1 MFQKIDQATTVQDV
15 VQRNTGLSLEEFL
28 YPDENPFLY
37 QLTEAVDCL
46 KLHKSEPITIV
57 GDYDCDGICATAILY
72 WGLKYFGVDA
82 KTRLPHRFSEGY
94 GLSEKIIDEIDS
106 GLVITV
112 DNGIAA
118 LDAIKKAKEKGLTVI
133 VTDHH
138 LAVMEKGE
146 RLLPRADVI
155 LDPNAEDVTEYKNY
169 CGAGL
174 AYRFVKEL
182 LKDSSVDLSSLEVLA
197 SIATVSDVMKLTCAN
212 RILVKNGLK
221 TIKGGNVQ
229 LAGLKLIL
237 ERIKCYESINEDDY
251 GFKLGPIFNASGRL
265 YDDGSERVLKVLT
278 ASDDEPRLNW
288 WVDELINANEKRKQE
303 VAADMLIAEKLI
315 KEERPIVIYHPN
327 FGEGIIGII
336 AGNLCEK
343 YHCPVIVFTKTE
355 QGFLKGSG
363 RSIPS
368 VHLKNALDCISGT
381 MLGYGGHE
389 GAAGL
394 SIPAGSL
401 DVFRAAFKKAC
412 GSIPSASDSCRYD
425 LEVTRNGIQQTLED
439 IKLFAPYGEGNPK
452 PLFHLWYKGNGEYKR
467 IGDGSHFMLKG
478 KSITLL
484 GFGMAERFEAEEFP
498 NNFDCIGYL
507 KEDWFKGKCYY
518 KFEIVNFE
526 KRCAND

>member
-1 MFQKIDQATTVQDV
+1 MFQKMDQATTVQEI

-28 YPDENPFLY
+28 FPEENPFLY
-37 QLTEAVDCL
+37 QLTEAVACF
-46 KLHKSEPITIV
+46 KAHKDEPVTIV

-72 WGLKYFGVDA
+72 WGLKYFGVNA

-94 GLSEKIIDEIDS
+94 GLSTKIIDEIDS
-106 GLVITV
+106 GLIITV

-138 LAVMEKGE
+138 LAVTENGQ
-146 RLLPRADVI
+146 RIFPCADVV
-155 LDPNAEDVTEYKNY
+155 LDPNAEDESEYKNY

-182 LKDSSVDLSSLEVLA
+182 LKDSSKDLSSLEVLA
-197 SIATVSDVMKLTCAN
+197 SIATVADVMKLTCAN

-221 TIKGGNVQ
+221 TIEGGNIR
-229 LAGLKLIL
+229 LAGLKSIL
-237 ERIKCYESINEDDY
+237 ERINVTGIINEDDY

-265 YDDGSERVLKVLT
+265 YDNGSELVLRVLT
-278 ASDDEPRLNW
+278 AEEDEPRLNW
-288 WVDELINANEKRKQE
+288 WVDELISANEKRKQE
-303 VAADMLIAEKLI
+303 VTTDMQIAEKMV

-368 VHLKNALDCISGT
+368 IHLKNVLDRISGT

-394 SIPAGSL
+394 SIPSGTL
-401 DVFRAAFKKAC
+401 DTFRTAFQKAC
-412 GSIPSASDSCRYD
+412 GPIPAAPDVCMYD
-425 LEVTRNGIQQTLED
+425 LEVTRKGLQQTLED
-439 IKLFAPYGEGNPK
+439 LKLFAPYGEGNPK
-452 PLFHLWYKGNGEYKR
+452 PLFHLWYNGNGEYKR

-478 KSITLL
+478 NSITLL
-484 GFGMAERFEAEEFP
+484 GFGLAERFEMAELP

-507 KEDWFKGKCYY
+507 KEDWYKGKCYY

-526 KRCAND
+526 KRCC